1 MTNNLTTTKTKRI
14 EWFDALRGLS
24 MILVIFSHVELFG
37 LMIPISESKINYLFA
52 QLRTPLFYYM
62 SGFMA
67 YKSKNI
73 KDRKLYGQNVMK
85 KIKVLLIPT
94 LFFGLIYAYTR
105 DSSSDLSVWEV
116 VSAFLSEYRKVGYW
130 FTFVLL
136 EMFIVYYTALFF
148 IRKQRKRNQCIILIS
163 FALLMFFLSLIY
175 PLNTHTANYF
185 SLELLCRNF
194 QFFIFGSICAC
205 YKDRFFK
212 LIDNPYFSGIILL
225 LFAVIYFI
233 SLHWAA
239 IFNACHLPHP
249 SMLFDTT
256 LLLVKTAIKSLGA
269 LIFVSIFKQYSQ
281 FFSSTTRVGRGL
293 QYIGRRTL
301 DIYLIH
307 YFLLPRH
314 IPKIGMYIIKTNSL
328 VIETSIVLLI
338 VLIVILFSII
348 VSNIIRTSPFLA
360 HYLLGVKWDRGKLH
374 KNIGV

>member
-1 MTNNLTTTKTKRI
+1 MTNNMTNTKRI
-14 EWFDALRGLS
+14 EWFDAFRGFA
-24 MILVIFSHVELFG
+24 MILIVFTHVELFG
-37 LMIPISESKINYLFA
+37 LMIPTSQSNIHYLVA
-52 QLRTPLFYYM
+52 QLNTLLFFFM

-67 YKSKNI
+67 YKSQNI
-73 KDRKLYGQNVMK
+73 IDRKLYGENVMK
-85 KIKVLLIPT
+85 KIKMLLIPT

-105 DSSSDLSVWEV
+105 DSSSDLSVLEV
-116 VSAFLSEYRKVGYW
+116 VSAFFSEYRKVGYW

-148 IRKQRKRNQCIILIS
+148 TRKLRKRNQCIILIS
-163 FALLMFFLSLIY
+163 LALLLFLLSLIY

-194 QFFIFGSICAC
+194 QFFIFGSLCAC

-212 LIDNPYFSGIILL
+212 LIDNPYFTGIILI
-225 LFAVIYFI
+225 LFAVVYFI

-239 IFNACHLPHP
+239 LFNACHLPHP

-256 LLLVKTAIKSLGA
+256 FLLVKTVIKYLGA
-269 LIFVSIFKQYSQ
+269 LIFVSIFKHYSQ
-281 FFSSTTRVGRGL
+281 FFTTSHVGRGL

-314 IPKIGMYIIKTNSL
+314 IPQIGMYIIKTDSL
-328 VIETSIVLLI
+328 VIETSIALLI

-360 HYLLGVKWDRGKLH
+360 HYLLGVKWNRSKPH